1 MTKRNTC
8 YTAAQSEAMAW
19 ADGAEAVHKMSSY
32 RGGTDAK
39 VYSATLVK
47 IRDYLRREA
56 ITKGLA
62 AKPPAPCVNC
72 ARYYDSGV
80 YEFCPHCG
88 YYDK

>member
-1 MTKRNTC
+1 MTKRNTR
-8 YTAAQSEAMAW
+8 YTAAQSEALAW
-19 ADGAEAVHKMSSY
+19 ADSAEAVHKMSSY

-39 VYSATLVK
+39 VYSATQVK

-56 ITKGLA
+56 DAKKDA
-62 AKPPAPCVNC
+62 AEPPAACVNC
-72 ARYYDSGV
+72 TKHYDSQV